1 MPILSIIQKS
11 VIEHNL
17 NDKQIYIACSG
28 GRDSMALLYA
38 CMLLKL
44 PIRVLHIN
52 HKLQQV
58 SDEWQILVENFC
70 KRNNIVCL
78 TEQLNWQNSVISEA
92 QARTA
97 RYQAFCYMT
106 NANPIIATAHHAND
120 QAETVLMNLCQ
131 GAGLVGLSGIKP
143 FSTQYEFAKPLQLWR
158 PLLAVSREMISDF
171 VAKHE
176 LPFVDDPT
184 NFGDDNSR
192 AFLRNQILPLL
203 NKKFNKSI
211 ENIARSSQNVAE
223 SKQIIDDIVKQDLQF
238 CQLPR
243 GIFSGEKTLCINQLQ
258 KIGQERVFQLLHTW
272 IKGEQNFAPSRQ
284 IIEQVY
290 QLIFSENPEQQT
302 LIQWQTIQIR
312 RYHKILYRLDKDYF
326 NRCRNQQSFV
336 KIPSHYGIR
345 SVFGNEKLQLLYKP
359 HHQSFKKIC
368 RNLQIPVW
376 QRQFCYVVLKADV
389 PIAVCFL
396 DRCWFLVDFL

>member
-52 HKLQQV
+52 HKLQKV

-70 KRNNIVCL
+70 RKNDIICL
-78 TEQLNWQNSVISEA
+78 SKQLDWQSQLVNEA

-97 RYQAFCYMT
+97 RYQAFCHMT
-106 NANPIIATAHHAND
+106 DDNPIIATAHHAND

-211 ENIARSSQNVAE
+211 ENITRSSQNVAK

-238 CQLPR
+238 CQLPQ

-258 KIGQERVFQLLHTW
+258 KNWSR
-272 IKGEQNFAPSRQ
+272 KGIS
-284 IIEQVY
+284 IITY
-290 QLIFSENPEQQT
+290 MA
-302 LIQWQTIQIR
+302 
-312 RYHKILYRLDKDYF
+312 K
-326 NRCRNQQSFV
+326 
-336 KIPSHYGIR
+336 G
-345 SVFGNEKLQLLYKP
+345 
-359 HHQSFKKIC
+359 
-368 RNLQIPVW
+368 
-376 QRQFCYVVLKADV
+376 
-389 PIAVCFL
+389 
-396 DRCWFLVDFL
+396 